1 VQASENT
8 SVGFITMNPH
18 FIFGITATVRKYES
32 VCHSRRFLWVLNLAQ
47 SRLLNQLAKKIKEG
61 VSPGKQAKASR
72 TEGTRP

>member
-1 VQASENT
+1 GVQASENT

-61 VSPGKQAKASR
+61 VSLRKTSQSIPD
-72 TEGTRP
+72 